1 MTELN
6 PKVDLYLEEGCGR
19 CELYQT
25 PQCKVHT
32 WHKELVALRK
42 IVLACSLK
50 EEVKWSFTCY
60 TYNGKNVLILGTL
73 KDYAT
78 LSFFKGTL
86 MKDPYKILEK
96 PGKNSQA
103 YSLIKVR
110 DFKDVLKDEAIIKS
124 YIFEAID
131 IEKAGRKVEFKK
143 NPEPMPEEFE
153 QKLNENPELKAAFD
167 SLTPGRQRGYII
179 YFSAPKQSA
188 TKVSRIEKMIPK
200 ILSGKGFHD

>member
-143 NPEPMPEEFE
+143 NPGPMPEEFE